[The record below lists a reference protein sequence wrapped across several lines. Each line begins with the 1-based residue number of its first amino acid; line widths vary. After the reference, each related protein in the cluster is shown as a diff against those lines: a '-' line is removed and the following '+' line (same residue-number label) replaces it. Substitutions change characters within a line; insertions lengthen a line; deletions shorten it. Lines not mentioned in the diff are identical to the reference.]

1 MKPDTVVFD
10 LGNVLIGWDPRNLYR
25 KLFADEAAMEAF
37 LAEIC
42 THDWNMRQDA
52 GRPTSEAEAELLAR
66 FPAHAD
72 LIRAYYGR
80 FMEMLSGPI
89 VGTVTLL
96 EALHA
101 KGTPL
106 YALTNWSAETFV
118 LARPHFPFLE
128 LFRHIVVSG
137 ELGIAKPDPAIFRH
151 LLEVVGK
158 PAHACFFIDDN
169 AANIASARALGFAA
183 HHFAAPAGLHR
194 DLEHLGFL

>member
-37 LAEIC
+37 LAEVC
-42 THDWNMRQDA
+42 NQEWNVKQDA
-52 GRPTSEAEAELLAR
+52 GRPIREAEADLVAR
-66 FPAHAD
+66 FPDRAD

-89 VGTVTLL
+89 AGTVTLL

-106 YALTNWSAETFV
+106 YALTNWSAETFA

-137 ELGIAKPDPAIFRH
+137 ELGIVKPDPAIFRH
-151 LLEVVGK
+151 LLRAAGR
-158 PAHACFFIDDN
+158 PAQACFFVDDS
-169 AANIASARALGFAA
+169 AANIASARSLGFVA
-183 HHFAAPAGLHR
+183 HHFAAPAALHR
-194 DLEHLGFL
+194 DLEELGFL

>member
-25 KLFADEAAMEAF
+25 KLFLDEAAMETF

-42 THDWNMRQDA
+42 TPDWNVQQDA
-52 GRPTSEAEAELLAR
+52 GRPIREAEADLVAR
-66 FPAHAD
+66 FPEHAD

-89 VGTVTLL
+89 AGTVTLL

-101 KGTPL
+101 KDTPL
-106 YALTNWSAETFV
+106 FALTNWSAETFAI
-118 LARPHFPFLE
+118 ARPNFPFLE

-151 LLEVVGK
+151 LLQVAGK
-158 PAHACFFIDDN
+158 PAQACFFIDDN
-169 AANIASARALGFAA
+169 AANVASARSLGFAA
-183 HHFAAPAGLHR
+183 HHFSAPAALHR
-194 DLEHLGFL
+194 DLEKLGLL